1 MSRSGDWY
9 MKENDDVYD
18 SPVDDGY
25 DEYILGARKKAEKH
39 VMNWF
44 NQIKDE
50 TMASLSPD
58 VKVQNVD
65 NLVYDDIRF
74 HNAIWHSSTEILPH
88 LEVQVVIDGKNN
100 CYVTTGSAGY
110 VEFGMQ
116 PPVGMVLPIRC
127 WIHTHPFGSAYF
139 SGTDIRTVSNWQML
153 MHEAYVLG
161 SADDRGHY
169 GYWSASNPRQLE
181 IYDYHEHMRTQTWG
195 ERGNV
200 ILSGEEE

>member
-127 WIHTHPFGSAYF
+127 WIHTHPFGAAYF
-139 SGTDIRTVSNWQML
+139 SGTDISTVSNWQML

-181 IYDYHEHMRTQTWG
+181 VYDYHEHVRTQTWG